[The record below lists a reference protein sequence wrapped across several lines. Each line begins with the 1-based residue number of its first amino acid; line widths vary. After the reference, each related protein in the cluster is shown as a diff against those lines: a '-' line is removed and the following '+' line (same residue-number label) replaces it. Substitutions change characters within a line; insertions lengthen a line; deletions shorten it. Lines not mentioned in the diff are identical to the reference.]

1 MGSNKG
7 EPHATCDYCGKNEF
21 RYDCADWE
29 MQHIHLQARDVDFL
43 TCEKCKKL
51 SPMSWL
57 EKIRK
62 PADESETK

>member
-7 EPHATCDYCGKNEF
+7 EPHAT
-21 RYDCADWE
+21 CADWE